1 MWISLIRKEVCPFG
15 RQFNYRLI
23 ITERSLSYFSQETLN
38 LKQKEETFY
47 DINSDNIVMT
57 VEGHFAIILRTLTP
71 LRECCLVRGWSTTR
85 GGHWSG
91 VSQTPSEM
99 LLHNNTKNESWINIF
114 LWIKSWSIK
123 NWKPRKTLYFFASGY
138 LTKNSHEHW
147 RDKHISPMCVLL
159 CNMLRTTP
167 TLSIFFLF
175 YNLRN
180 HCSC

>member
-1 MWISLIRKEVCPFG
+1 MTILLWLWKVTLQLFWGHSHHWWSVVLSEVEAQLEEDTGVVWAKHHQRCCCT
-15 RQFNYRLI
+15 I
-23 ITERSLSYFSQETLN
+23 I
-38 LKQKEETFY
+38 QKMNHESTFFF
-47 DINSDNIVMT
+47 
-57 VEGHFAIILRTLTP
+57 EL
-71 LRECCLVRGWSTTR
+71 
-85 GGHWSG
+85 
-91 VSQTPSEM
+91 Q
-99 LLHNNTKNESWINIF
+99 
-114 LWIKSWSIK
+114 SWSIK